1 MTAQAAQI
9 IQAESDP
16 HDDAGGAPKITA
28 IIPRDDATVLGL
40 ADAGKSC
47 QDIAHLTGVHKST
60 IARQL
65 QHLRPR
71 KTTEIYKSLRADIA
85 AEMQRKILR
94 RCDLR
99 DVKVSTARDL
109 KEAMT
114 AWAILYDKERL
125 ERGQSTARIEIDLSA
140 RLRAALSR
148 SGGRQEIEAEV
159 VETSSTN
166 DRVSGLLTNDLPNAD
181 GE

>member
-1 MTAQAAQI
+1 MTAQAAQV
-9 IQAESDP
+9 IQTASDP

-47 QDIAHLTGVHKST
+47 QDIANLTGVHKST

-99 DVKVSTARDL
+99 HIKVASARDL
-109 KEAMT
+109 KDAIT
-114 AWAILYDKERL
+114 AFGILVDKERL
-125 ERGQSTARIEIDLSA
+125 ERGQATSRIEVDLSA

-148 SGGRQEIEAEV
+148 SGPREINPADIID
-159 VETSSTN
+159 TDSTVQ
-166 DRVSGLLTNDLPNAD
+166 RVTGLLPNDLPNAD